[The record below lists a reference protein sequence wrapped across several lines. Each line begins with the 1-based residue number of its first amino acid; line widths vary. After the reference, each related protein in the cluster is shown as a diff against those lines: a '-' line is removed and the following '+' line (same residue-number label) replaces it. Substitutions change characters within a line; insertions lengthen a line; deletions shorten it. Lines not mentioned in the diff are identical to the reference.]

1 MWYNGPSPDE
11 TRRLRVVEIID
22 QPVHAEAFH
31 LSFQEHQAAP
41 LDLTYSRNCIA
52 VPQRSDSTKQN
63 AADTPTIAAIRGG
76 DVRWF
81 RAVADYTIDW
91 EGWHAPDG
99 GLLWVNPSVE
109 RVTGYSVE
117 ECLAMPDY
125 PLPIIVPD
133 DRASIEHALEAA
145 RKQRAGENLDF
156 RSMSRKGES
165 RWMSLSWQPMYGEHG
180 RFLGFRTSVRD
191 VTERR
196 ALREQLR
203 LHADHLEQLVQ
214 ERTERVRQ
222 LEQRQWQMEKLA
234 ALGQLAAGVA
244 HEINNPL
251 AGMRNAFELI
261 KSSLP
266 TEHEHYELLG
276 LVDKEFERIS
286 GITHQMYQLYKRAP
300 QNTHD
305 FAITQTV
312 QEVIYLLANT
322 AGKRDVRLNC
332 ELPDDSPQVTLVE
345 GEVKQILY
353 NLVLNA
359 IQASPPGEEVSIGMC
374 CHACELTVSVE
385 DRGPGIPTNVLS
397 RIFDPF
403 FSTKQGD
410 ADGGMGLGLSIS
422 QSLAGAMGGRIEV
435 ASRLGKGSRFSA
447 VFPLQFDPPVEIV
460 DG

>member
-1 MWYNGPSPDE
+1 MQGRFTYDSTGI
-11 TRRLRVVEIID
+11 TRPGLLFT
-22 QPVHAEAFH
+22 H
-31 LSFQEHQAAP
+31 SW
-41 LDLTYSRNCIA
+41 NCLA
-52 VPQRSDSTKQN
+52 VPQKRDTSKQN
-63 AADTPTIAAIRGG
+63 AADTPTIAAIRAG

-99 GLLWVNPSVE
+99 ALLWVNPSVE

-125 PLPIIVPD
+125 PLPIIVPE
-133 DRASIEHALEAA
+133 DRASIERALEAA
-145 RKQRAGENLDF
+145 RKQRAGEHLDF
-156 RSMSRKGES
+156 RSMPRKGES
-165 RWMSLSWQPMYGEHG
+165 RWLSLSWQPMYAEQG
-180 RFLGFRTSVRD
+180 RYLGFRTSVRD

-203 LHADHLEQLVQ
+203 LHAEHLEQLVQ

-222 LEQRQWQMEKLA
+222 LEQRQRQMEKLA

-261 KSSLP
+261 KASLP
-266 TEHEHYELLG
+266 PEHEHYELLG
-276 LVDKEFERIS
+276 LVDKEIERIS
-286 GITHQMYQLYKRAP
+286 GITHQMYQLYRPAP
-300 QNTHD
+300 QTAHE
-305 FAITQTV
+305 FAITRTV

-322 AGKRDVRLNC
+322 AGKRDIRLTF
-332 ELPDDSPQVTLVE
+332 ESSDDSLQVTLVE

-353 NLVLNA
+353 NLVRNA
-359 IQASPPGEEVSIGMC
+359 IQASPPGKEVSVEIC
-374 CHACELTVSVE
+374 RNAREVAVRVE
-385 DRGPGIPTNVLS
+385 DRGPGIPPKTLS

-403 FSTKQGD
+403 FSTKQGSPND
-410 ADGGMGLGLSIS
+410 GMGLGLSVS
-422 QSLAGAMGGRIEV
+422 QSLAEAMGGRIEV
-435 ASRLGKGSRFSA
+435 ISKPGKGSRFSA
-447 VFPLQFDPPVEIV
+447 IFPLRFDPPVETV

>member
-1 MWYNGPSPDE
+1 M
-11 TRRLRVVEIID
+11 
-22 QPVHAEAFH
+22 
-31 LSFQEHQAAP
+31 
-41 LDLTYSRNCIA
+41 
-52 VPQRSDSTKQN
+52 PQNRDNSKQN
-63 AADTPTIAAIRGG
+63 AADSPTIAAIRAG

-99 GLLWVNPSVE
+99 ALLWVNPSVE

-125 PLPIIVPD
+125 PLPIIVPE
-133 DRASIEHALEAA
+133 DRASIENAIGAA
-145 RKQRAGENLDF
+145 RKRKAGENLDF
-156 RSMSRKGES
+156 RIKYLKGES
-165 RWMSLSWQPMYGEHG
+165 RWMSLSWQPMYGEQG
-180 RFLGFRTSVRD
+180 RYLGFRTSVRD
-191 VTERR
+191 VTERQ

-203 LHADHLEQLVQ
+203 LHAEHLEQLVQ

-222 LEQRQWQMEKLA
+222 LEQRQRQMEKLA

-266 TEHEHYELLG
+266 PEHEHYELLA

-286 GITHQMYQLYKRAP
+286 GITHQMYQLYKPAP
-300 QNTHD
+300 QKAHE
-305 FAITQTV
+305 FAITRTV

-322 AGKRDVRLNC
+322 AGKRDVRLNF
-332 ELPDDSPQVTLVE
+332 ESSDDSLHVTLVE

-353 NLVLNA
+353 NLVRNA
-359 IQASPPGEEVSIGMC
+359 IEASPPGKEVSVGIRR
-374 CHACELTVSVE
+374 HAREIAVSVD
-385 DRGPGIPTNVLS
+385 DRGPGIPTKVLS

-410 ADGGMGLGLSIS
+410 RDGGMGLGLSVS
-422 QSLAGAMGGRIEV
+422 QSLAEAMGGRIEV
-435 ASRLGKGSRFSA
+435 TSKPGTGSRFSA
-447 VFPLQFDPPVEIV
+447 IFPLRIDPPVETV